1 MYGNF
6 PFKNAKYAVTRNV
19 TLSGEKHGQMKLKN
33 NSILCWM
40 WSVLHLVMDFETNL
54 FKLIGTKS
62 SQSMQG
68 IITLKA
74 TKC

>member
-1 MYGNF
+1 
-6 PFKNAKYAVTRNV
+6 
-19 TLSGEKHGQMKLKN
+19 
-33 NSILCWM
+33 M
-40 WSVLHLVMDFETNL
+40 WSVLHLVMNFETNR
-54 FKLIGTKS
+54 FKSIGTKS